1 MDRSHAIDRSE
12 AKFPMQRLSGSS
24 SRIVTRRG
32 EERRGID
39 GQLQLVDEIH
49 THTYRLPSPVPTGPL
64 PYRTINRSRR
74 TIGTRGTS
82 LP

>member
-12 AKFPMQRLSGSS
+12 AKFPMQCLSGSS

-39 GQLQLVDEIH
+39 GQLVDEIH
-49 THTYRLPSPVPTGPL
+49 TRSCHLQYRQVHYLTVL
-64 PYRTINRSRR
+64 LIAVAEQ
-74 TIGTRGTS
+74 
-82 LP
+82 

>member
-12 AKFPMQRLSGSS
+12 AKFPMQCLSGSS

-39 GQLQLVDEIH
+39 GQLVDEIH
-49 THTYRLPSPVPTGPL
+49 THTYLGCHPQ
-64 PYRTINRSRR
+64 YRQVHYLTVLLIAVAEQ
-74 TIGTRGTS
+74 
-82 LP
+82 

>member
-49 THTYRLPSPVPTGPL
+49 THT
-64 PYRTINRSRR
+64 
-74 TIGTRGTS
+74 
-82 LP
+82 